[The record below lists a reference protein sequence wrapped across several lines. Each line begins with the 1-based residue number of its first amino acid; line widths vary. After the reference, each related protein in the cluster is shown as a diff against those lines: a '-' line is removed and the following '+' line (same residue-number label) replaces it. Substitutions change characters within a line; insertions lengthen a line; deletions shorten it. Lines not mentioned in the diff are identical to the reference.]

1 MIFDSYV
8 HNQGSGVVDLRYFI
22 DCVEAPVTDHK
33 KATNVFILIAKER
46 GFFDQASPT
55 IYSLGSKL
63 FL

>member
-8 HNQGSGVVDLRYFI
+8 PNPGSGVVDLRYFI

-46 GFFDQASPT
+46 GFFDQASPPVL
-55 IYSLGSKL
+55 SLGSKL